1 MPNPIFA
8 NSVVRV
14 GNGRGFITKS
24 PYRERV
30 VITAAHCLP
39 EFMAA
44 HPARHEHERTYRKLL
59 GPLGAKPTI
68 AVACAFVD
76 PVADIAILKAVD
88 YELWPQEQEAFA
100 ALTDVVR
107 PLKIGKLPF
116 TIGAK
121 TKVWCLSLAGE
132 WIEYRVS
139 QGRPLAPLFVLRS
152 TIEDGMSGSP
162 IVLDDGSAV
171 GVICTGGNLD
181 FHGPN
186 PYLRGSLPGWMLQQP
201 SRLQTRRSPPPA
213 SDLLRD

>member
-1 MPNPIFA
+1 MHIDSPAYPRFNSDEAQTGGRHAPKLNRGSEKHLRFKSREQNMPNPIFA

-121 TKVWCLSLAGE
+121 TKVWCLSLA
-132 WIEYRVS
+132 
-139 QGRPLAPLFVLRS
+139 
-152 TIEDGMSGSP
+152 
-162 IVLDDGSAV
+162 
-171 GVICTGGNLD
+171 
-181 FHGPN
+181 
-186 PYLRGSLPGWMLQQP
+186 
-201 SRLQTRRSPPPA
+201 
-213 SDLLRD
+213 